1 MKNILALFILGLTSL
16 SVNAQGYTIINE
28 DFNNNDR
35 GWLEEDNDERSSIV
49 KDGKFIVDQKEDA
62 ACGFWRELTV
72 NPHHDYMVEAS
83 FTQIS
88 GVDNNGYGL
97 MLGRY
102 DWDDY
107 YAFVVTSNGYGK
119 IYCKIDGERTGIV
132 EWKLFG
138 AINGMGERNILKV
151 SQTDGV
157 VGFYINGKLFHS
169 QESVPLVGELTGFK
183 FDDMMKV
190 EIDFLNMKY
199 KKRVINLIDD
209 PENGYVREN
218 LGTNI
223 DTKNEEKSPFI
234 TADGHHL
241 YFNRKND
248 PQNFAPDMTD
258 IWISEYD
265 SINDEWKQAVHPG
278 QPLNNAGHN
287 FVISITPDG
296 NKALLGNTY
305 KEDGGVGYA
314 GVSLAHKKNGNWGH
328 PVTQT
333 VRDFVNNDKYVN
345 YFLTADGTKL
355 LMSIDDGESHGDKD
369 LYISFLQGDSTWT
382 KPLNMGNTLNS
393 FMTDFSPFLA
403 PDNKTIYFSSYG
415 HPGYGSSDIFV
426 STRKDE
432 SWTEWT
438 TPKNL
443 GPEVNTEKW
452 DAYFVMPAEGDLAY
466 LVSSQE
472 SGYGK
477 GDIYRIRVPKDV
489 KPEPVL
495 IVKGKVVDKKTNEPI
510 DAMVEYEN
518 LSSQEREGIAHSYGW
533 DGFKIV
539 LPAGKNFGFR
549 AEAEGY
555 IPVSENIDLSTLAAY
570 SDTTINLFMVPME
583 KGQTIALNNIFFDEG
598 KSTLRGESELEL
610 RRMIDILVTNNNL
623 HFEIQGHTDNS
634 GEDKVNKNLSTNRA
648 KTVFKFLVEHGIPQD
663 RLSYKG
669 YGHKRPIDTNDTE
682 IGRQNNRRVE
692 IKIKKD

>member
-1 MKNILALFILGLTSL
+1 MKKLLTILNLALLTLG
-16 SVNAQGYTIINE
+16 AQAQEFTTINE
-28 DFNNNDR
+28 DFSNNDR
-35 GWLEEDNDERSSIV
+35 KWLVDEDEERASEV
-49 KDGKFIVDQKEDA
+49 KDGKFIINQKEDA
-62 ACGFWRELTV
+62 SCGYWRELTV
-72 NPHHDYMVEAS
+72 NPHHDYMIEAS
-83 FTQIS
+83 FTQVS
-88 GVDNNGYGL
+88 GEDNNGYGIL
-97 MLGRY
+97 FGRY

-107 YAFVVTSNGYGK
+107 YAFVVSSTGYGK
-119 IYCKIDGERTGIV
+119 IYGKIDGERVGLV
-132 EWKLFG
+132 EWKLFEP
-138 AINGMGERNILKV
+138 INILGERNILKISQKDDIV
-151 SQTDGV
+151 S
-157 VGFYINGKLFHS
+157 FFINGKLFHT
-169 QESVPLVGELTGFK
+169 QESIPLVGELTGFK
-183 FDDMMKV
+183 LDDLMKIEV
-190 EIDFLNMKY
+190 DFLNMKY
-199 KKRVINLIDD
+199 KKRTINLIDN

-223 DTKNEEKSPFI
+223 NTVNEEKSPFI
-234 TADGHHL
+234 TADGKYL

-248 PQNFAPDMTD
+248 PNNFAPDMTD

-265 SINDEWKQAVHPG
+265 SINDEWGQAMHPG
-278 QPLNNAGHN
+278 KPLNNAGHN

-305 KEDGGVGYA
+305 KEDGGVGFS
-314 GVSLAHKKNGNWGH
+314 GVSLAHKKNGNWQV

-333 VRDFVNNDKYVN
+333 VKDFVNNDEYVN
-345 YFLTADGTKL
+345 YFLTSDGTKL
-355 LMSIDDGESHGDKD
+355 ISSIDDGESHGDKD

-403 PDNKTIYFSSYG
+403 SDNKTMYFSSYG

-432 SWTEWT
+432 SWTNWT

-452 DAYFVMPAEGDLAY
+452 DAYFVMPAHGDLAY
-466 LVSSQE
+466 LVSSE
-472 SGYGK
+472 KSGYGK
-477 GDIYRIRVPKDV
+477 GDIYRIRVPKDS

-495 IVKGKVVDKKTNEPI
+495 IVKGKVINQKTNEPI
-510 DAMVEYEN
+510 DAFVEYEN
-518 LSSQEREGIAHSYGW
+518 LGSQEREGIAHSYGW
-533 DGFKIV
+533 DGYKIV

-549 AEAEGY
+549 AEAEGF
-555 IPVSENIDLSTLAAY
+555 IPVSENIDLSHLSAY

-583 KGQTIALNNIFFDEG
+583 KGQMIALNNIFFDES
-598 KSTLRGESELEL
+598 KTTLRGESELEL
-610 RRMIDILVTNNNL
+610 RRMIDILVTNNQL
-623 HFEIQGHTDNS
+623 HFEIQGHTDDH
-634 GEDKVNKNLSTNRA
+634 GEDKDNKNLSENRA
-648 KTVFKFLVEHGIPQD
+648 KTVFKFLVEHGIPQE

-669 YGHKRPIDTNDTE
+669 YGHKKPIDTNDTE